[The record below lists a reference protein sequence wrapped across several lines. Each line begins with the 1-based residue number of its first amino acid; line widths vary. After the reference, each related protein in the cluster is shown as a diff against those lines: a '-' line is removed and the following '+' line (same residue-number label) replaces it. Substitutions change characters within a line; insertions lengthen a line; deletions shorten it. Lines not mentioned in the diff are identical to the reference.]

1 MLSIIIIY
9 TRWWLDLTRK
19 CGFIK
24 NFVRA
29 VAVLSKVPLRFHIS
43 EPKIYHTC
51 NVLKRLRIA
60 PDCIFETLREC
71 SYNYMY
77 YLKDANMDILWTLFV
92 FRFIHIIT
100 NHICTYCIV
109 DLVFVIKHIITS
121 R

>member
-1 MLSIIIIY
+1 MLWMS
-9 TRWWLDLTRK
+9 TRK
-19 CGFIK
+19 CSFIK
-24 NFVRA
+24 IFVRA
-29 VAVLSKVPLRFHIS
+29 MAVLSKVSLRFHIS
-43 EPKIYHTC
+43 EPKIYHSH
-51 NVLKRLRIA
+51 NVLERLRIA

-77 YLKDANMDILWTLFV
+77 YLKYANMDILWTLSA

-109 DLVFVIKHIITS
+109 DLVFVIKHIIAS